1 MKQKT
6 RHFTNSRPALFPTI
20 TAHPFLYSVPLLPQ
34 FLHCRRRTIETGKP
48 FTLLPENGWG
58 RKKSFSCRNRAGFGL
73 PKSLF

>member
-48 FTLLPENGWG
+48 FTLLPENGSG
-58 RKKSFSCRNRAGFGL
+58 AEEV
-73 PKSLF
+73 LFLQK